1 MTVLGQNSLYHH
13 FRGIVLSSSA
23 NAIFNSSWRFNL
35 QSYSDHLQDIAVY
48 SLLTCSVAFI

>member
-13 FRGIVLSSSA
+13 FRGLVLSSSA
-23 NAIFNSSWRFNL
+23 NAIFNSSWRFNI
-35 QSYSDHLQDIAVY
+35 QSYSDHLQDIAIY